1 MDGII
6 VPIISSLVSLGVGF
20 GLGYKLYSVFSGKK
34 MQAAENEAKSIIEKA
49 KKDAAAKKKEAE
61 LDAKAL
67 LYKMRNEFDAESKK
81 RKEELNGLE
90 KRLMQREENLERR
103 LDLLEAKEHAMEKK
117 EEQISAFERE
127 IKEKEADL
135 SKVLAEEKNMLQ
147 RISGMSQEEAK
158 NLLMKLMEQELAEE
172 KSKRIHL
179 VEEEIK
185 QYADK
190 KSREIIS
197 SAIQK
202 YAAEHTVENTM
213 SVVSLPSDEMKGR
226 IIGREGRNIR
236 AFEMA
241 TGIDVII
248 DDTPEVVTLS
258 GFNPIRREIARL
270 ALQKLVSDGRI
281 HPGRIEEVVEKARQ
295 DVEENIIAEGEQAVF
310 DAGIHGEIHSELV
323 KLIGRLKFRSSYGQN
338 ALQHSKEVAFIMGV
352 MASELGLDPTL
363 AKRIG
368 LLHDIG
374 KAIDREVEGTHAL
387 LGAELANK
395 YGENDIVVNAIAS
408 HHEEE
413 EPKSVYAVLAAS
425 ADAVSASRPGARR
438 ETIEAYVKRLKKLE
452 QIATSF
458 KGISKAYAIQAGREV
473 RVMVD
478 PGKIDDKTLPLLAYD
493 VKKKIESDMDY
504 PGQVKVVLIR
514 ETRSVE
520 YAK

>member
-1 MDGII
+1 MNGII
-6 VPIISSLVSLGVGF
+6 VPIVSSIVSLAIGF
-20 GLGYKLYSVFSGKK
+20 AIGYKLYSVFSSKK
-34 MQAAENEAKSIIEKA
+34 MKMAEDEAKSIIEKA
-49 KKDAAAKKKEAE
+49 KKEAQAKRKEAE
-61 LDAKAL
+61 VDAKAL
-67 LYKMRNEFDAESKK
+67 LYKMRTEFDAESKK
-81 RKEELNGLE
+81 RREELNALE

-103 LDLLEAKEHAMEKK
+103 LDLLETKEQAIDKK
-117 EEQISAFERE
+117 EQQINSIEKE
-127 IKEKEADL
+127 LKEKETELNRIL
-135 SKVLAEEKNMLQ
+135 SEEKHMLQ
-147 RISGMSQEEAK
+147 RISSMSQDEAK
-158 NLLMKLMEQELAEE
+158 NLLLKLMEQELSEE

-179 VEEEIK
+179 LDEEIK

-190 KSREIIS
+190 KAKEIIS
-197 SAIQK
+197 VSIQK
-202 YAAEHTVENTM
+202 YAAEHTVENTI

-241 TGIDVII
+241 TGVDVII

-258 GFNPIRREIARL
+258 GFNPIRREVARI

-281 HPGRIEEVVEKARQ
+281 HPGRIEEVVEKAQ
-295 DVEENIIAEGEQAVF
+295 QEVEENIVAEGEQAVF
-310 DAGIHGEIHSELV
+310 DAGIHSLHPELV

-352 MASELGLDPTL
+352 MASELGLDATL

-387 LGAELANK
+387 LGADLAKK
-395 YGENDIVVNAIAS
+395 YGESDVVVNAIAS

-413 EPKSVYAVLAAS
+413 APQSIYAVLAAS

-452 QIATSF
+452 EIATGF

-493 VKKKIESDMDY
+493 VKKKIESDMEY